1 MGAVSAFTDRNLS
14 LPTSEQLLLVRMV
27 LEPFLHAWMESGPL
41 LLAWMESEQL
51 LLAWMVFRAV
61 VSCLDGVR
69 SSCFLLG
76 WCASVLALVSSVGAM
91 VVSFDVKY

>member
-1 MGAVSAFTDRNLS
+1 MGAVSVFTDRNLS

-27 LEPFLHAWMESGPL
+27 LEPFL
-41 LLAWMESEQL
+41 LAWMESEPL